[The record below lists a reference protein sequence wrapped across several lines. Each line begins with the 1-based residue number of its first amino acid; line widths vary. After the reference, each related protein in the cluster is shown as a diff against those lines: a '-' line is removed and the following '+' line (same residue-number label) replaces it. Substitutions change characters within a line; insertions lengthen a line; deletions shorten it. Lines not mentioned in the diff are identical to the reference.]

1 MRAGAAWLA
10 AATALAGCGGDRGE
24 SDNMSAEEV
33 AAELAAMR
41 VEPGMWELASDVL
54 DVSAPDLPHEVRRR
68 MIGPRSRLR
77 HCITPEQAARP
88 EANFLAGRDDSL
100 CVYRDFT
107 VRDGRI
113 AGAMLCPDATAS
125 MRGSYRPDGYDM
137 RMEMESPMPS
147 GAAMTLTL
155 RSHGRRIGDCGENGE

>member
-1 MRAGAAWLA
+1 MKAGASWLA
-10 AATALAGCGGDRGE
+10 AAALAGCGGERGA
-24 SDNMSAEEV
+24 SGNMSADEV
-33 AAELAAMR
+33 AAQLSAMR

-113 AGAMLCPDATAS
+113 AGTMVCPDATAS
-125 MRGSYRPDGYDM
+125 MRGSYRPESYDM
-137 RMEMESPMPS
+137 RMEMESPIPS
-147 GAAMTLTL
+147 GTTMTLTL
-155 RSHGRRIGDCGENGE
+155 RSHGRRIGDCGEDEE